1 MVIAWTLLT
10 SASREVLQRALSV
23 DEATWARGRGWALW
37 KAMIVRARQ
46 VGTKAGETEIARRVI
61 DELFED
67 YENRVR

>member
-1 MVIAWTLLT
+1 M
-10 SASREVLQRALSV
+10 SLQEIYSCIGVGCVR
-23 DEATWARGRGWALW
+23 W

-46 VGTKAGETEIARRVI
+46 VGTNAVETEIARRVI